1 MGDSALK
8 AVILAAGEGNRMRPL
23 TSNRPKVMLPVANKP
38 ILEHLLIEVKDAGI
52 GEFIFVVGY
61 CDEQVRSY
69 FGNGEKWGVKIAYS
83 EQRKQLG
90 TADAIRMVGGEV
102 DGNFLVINGDVVVSS
117 QDIRRLMKNSHN
129 TMSVI
134 EVKDPRG
141 LGMVELSED
150 RVVNIYEKTQKP
162 TTLMANAGLYLF
174 TPEIFEAISRTEKS
188 PRGEYE
194 ITDSLQ
200 LLMGTRQGLHYQEI
214 KSWLDLSY
222 PWDLLR
228 ANESML
234 AGLEPQ
240 NLGVVEEN
248 VVLKGA
254 VAIGKNTVIKSGA
267 YIVGPVIIGEDCE
280 IGPNCYIRP
289 STTIGDGCHIGAAV
303 EVKNSIVMKGSKIP
317 HLSYVGDSVI
327 GEGCNLGAGTK
338 IANLRLDK
346 QNIQITGIDT
356 RRRKLGAIIGDH
368 VETGINASINVG
380 SMIGNNTFI
389 GPGVLAHGV
398 ILPGSKIF

>member
-1 MGDSALK
+1 LK

-23 TSNRPKVMLPVANKP
+23 TSNRPKVMLPIANKP
-38 ILEHLLIEVKDAGI
+38 ILEHLIIEVKEAGI
-52 GEFIFVVGY
+52 GDFIFVVGY
-61 CDEQVRSY
+61 CDEQVRNY
-69 FGNGEKWGVKIAYS
+69 FGKGVKWGVNIAYS

-90 TADAIRMVGGEV
+90 TADAIRMVEGMVAE
-102 DGNFLVINGDVVVSS
+102 NFLVINGDVVVSRK
-117 QDIRRLMKNSHN
+117 DIKKLLKKRHN

-141 LGMVELSED
+141 LGMVELSGV
-150 RVVNIYEKTQKP
+150 RVVNIYEKTAQP
-162 TTLMANAGLYLF
+162 PTLMANAGLYLF
-174 TPEIFEAISRTEKS
+174 TPEVFDAVARTEKS

-194 ITDSLQ
+194 ITDSLKI
-200 LLMGTRQGLHYQEI
+200 LMSAKSGLHYQRLQ
-214 KSWLDLSY
+214 SWLDLSY
-222 PWDLLR
+222 PWDILT

-234 AGLEPQ
+234 AGLKTQ
-240 NLGVVEEN
+240 NLGTVEEN

-254 VAIGKNTVIKSGA
+254 VAIGKDTVIKSGA
-267 YIVGPVIIGEDCE
+267 YIEGPVIIGDECE

-289 STTIGDGCHIGAAV
+289 ATAIGDDCHVGAAV
-303 EVKNSIVMKGSKIP
+303 EVKNSVIMKDTKIP
-317 HLSYVGDSVI
+317 HLNYVGDSII

-346 QNIQITGIDT
+346 QRISVVGVDT

-368 VETGINASINVG
+368 VETGINTSINVG

-389 GPGVLAHGV
+389 GPGVFVTGT
-398 ILPGSKIF
+398 ILPDSKLF

>member
-1 MGDSALK
+1 MK

-23 TSNRPKVMLPVANKP
+23 TSNRPKVMLPVANRP
-38 ILEHLLIEVKDAGI
+38 IIEHLLIEVREAGV
-52 GEFIFVVGY
+52 EDFVFIVGY
-61 CDEQVRSY
+61 HDAQVRDY
-69 FGNGEKWGVKIAYS
+69 FGRGEKWGVRVAYA

-90 TADAIRMVGGEV
+90 TADAIRMVKDEV
-102 DGNFLVINGDVVVSS
+102 DGNFLVINGDVVVSRE
-117 QDIRRLMKNSHN
+117 DVRRLMGNRHN

-141 LGMVELSED
+141 LGMVELSENK
-150 RVVNIYEKTQKP
+150 VLSIHEKTEKP
-162 TTLMANAGLYLF
+162 PTLMANAGLYLF
-174 TPEIFEAISRTEKS
+174 TPEVFSAISQTEKS

-200 LLMGTRQGLHYQEI
+200 ILMRTGDGLYFQEI

-234 AGLEPQ
+234 AGMQAQ
-240 NLGVVEEN
+240 NLGEVEAN
-248 VVLKGA
+248 VVIKGA
-254 VAIGKNTVIKSGA
+254 VSVGRNSLVRSGA
-267 YIVGPVIIGEDCE
+267 YIIGPVIIGEGCE

-289 STTIGDGCHIGAAV
+289 STAIGDGCHVGAAV
-303 EVKNSIVMKGSKIP
+303 EVKNSIIMKGTKIP
-317 HLSYVGDSVI
+317 HLNYVGDSVI
-327 GEGCNLGAGTK
+327 GEECNLGAGTK

-346 QNIQITGIDT
+346 SDIKVAGIDT

-380 SMIGNNTFI
+380 SIIGNNTFI
-389 GPGVLAHGV
+389 GPGAVVSGV
-398 ILPGSKIF
+398 IMPDSKLF

>member
-1 MGDSALK
+1 MK

-23 TSNRPKVMLPVANKP
+23 TSNRPKVMLPLANKP
-38 ILEHLLIEVKDAGI
+38 ILEHLLIEVKEAGI
-52 GEFIFVVGY
+52 VDFVFIVGY

-69 FGNGEKWGVKIAYS
+69 FGKGEKWGVNIAYS

-90 TADAIRMVGGEV
+90 TADAIRMVEGIVKE
-102 DGNFLVINGDVVVSS
+102 NFLVINGDVVVSRK
-117 QDIRRLMKNSHN
+117 DIKKLTKSAHN
-129 TMSVI
+129 TMGII

-141 LGMVELSED
+141 LGMVELSGTK
-150 RVVNIYEKTQKP
+150 VANIYEKIAQP
-162 TTLMANAGLYLF
+162 PTLMANTGLYLF
-174 TPEIFEAISRTEKS
+174 TPEVFEAISRTEKS

-194 ITDSLQ
+194 ITDSLKI
-200 LLMGTRQGLHYQEI
+200 LMSTKSGLHYQELQ
-214 KSWLDLSY
+214 SWLDLSY
-222 PWDLLR
+222 PWDLLA

-234 AGLEPQ
+234 AGLKPQ

-267 YIVGPVIIGEDCE
+267 YIEGPVIIGEDCQ

-289 STTIGDGCHIGAAV
+289 TTVIGDGCHVGAAV
-303 EVKNSIVMKGSKIP
+303 EVKNSLVMKGSKIP

-346 QNIQITGIDT
+346 QNITVAGIDT
-356 RRRKLGAIIGDH
+356 GRRKLGAIIGDR

-380 SMIGNNTFI
+380 CMIGNNAFI
-389 GPGVLAHGV
+389 GPGMTVSGR
-398 ILPGSKIF
+398 ILPDSKIL